1 MNAAEWERRFLND
14 LGDETNVKIGPGQ
27 HMTEEAEKRRVHDQ
41 IMKAEK
47 ERVRRMIVKVK
58 RVLAKPSVERQ
69 KIIGPKWLAL
79 LDTISP
85 EPVTI

>member
-1 MNAAEWERRFLND
+1 MNAAERERKILND
-14 LGDETNVKIGPGQ
+14 LGDSSSVKIDAGQ
-27 HMTEEAEKRRVHDQ
+27 NMTEEAEKRRVRGQ

-58 RVLAKPSVERQ
+58 RVLAKPASERQ
-69 KIIGPKWLAL
+69 EIIGPKWLAL

-85 EPVTI
+85 EPVTL